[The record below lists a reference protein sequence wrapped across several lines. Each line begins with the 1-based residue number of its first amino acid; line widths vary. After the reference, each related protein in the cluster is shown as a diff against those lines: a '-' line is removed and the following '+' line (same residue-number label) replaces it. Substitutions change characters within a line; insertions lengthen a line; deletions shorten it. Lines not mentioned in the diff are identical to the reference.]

1 MLENTHY
8 FATFEKK
15 IHTSSPFSPNFIK
28 NLDLIF
34 LSVSMTPLRLLA
46 WCAVWIA
53 GVARAGAS
61 SLVARVGELEAMNEV
76 LMATNHEL
84 MDVIIPGLRNELK
97 ALREYVGAVDRG
109 SFEHP
114 VPLTQGADDRQDVF
128 GSVGSRS
135 FAQPVPSTQGADA
148 GQGSYDAISQRKLS
162 GGNSGSNT
170 ARILYDGSSMLI
182 STHLNV
188 SGNLYATTVSEASP
202 SAPPSALFT
211 SNSASTVSYSQGD
224 VIACEAAVYDTYSGY
239 NTANYKYTVPVS
251 GIYHVYGKIFS
262 DETPSGNTN
271 GRVAIVV
278 NNQEVVI
285 SGAFMTQTDVQL
297 TYPLNKDDVV
307 HLQASL
313 HGVTNAA
320 MWWGNTYWG
329 LHMLSRAD
337 SIPTSVWW

>member
-1 MLENTHY
+1 
-8 FATFEKK
+8 
-15 IHTSSPFSPNFIK
+15 
-28 NLDLIF
+28 
-34 LSVSMTPLRLLA
+34 MTPLRLLA

-188 SGNLYATTVSEASP
+188 SGNLYATTVSEAS
-202 SAPPSALFT
+202 APPSALFT
-211 SNSASTVSYSQGD
+211 SNSASLVSYSQGD